1 MFVKKIYTVFDKVL
15 NIDLSVDIKRFLKS
29 VLSGYDVEGDIKYIR
44 NYMSLLNDSEER
56 ECKL

>member
-15 NIDLSVDIKRFLKS
+15 NIDPSVDIKRFLKS

>member
-1 MFVKKIYTVFDKVL
+1 L
-15 NIDLSVDIKRFLKS
+15 NIDPSVDIKRFLKS